1 MNEFGGIFAISCV
14 AVLAPLLVRLPAFA
28 FMPVVGLEL
37 VLGVLIGPSVMGLVT
52 NDNTIKFLAEFG
64 LVFLFFQAGLES
76 KRDEIGR
83 AELRL
88 GAFAWLASFALA
100 VGFVG
105 LLYLFGMVRSPLL
118 VALILPT
125 TAFGVLI
132 PILRQ
137 TGEVHS
143 NFGRHVLG
151 LAAIGELGPLLLAS
165 IALAEEKHQLHQTF
179 LSIAFFVMAF
189 AAIILL
195 LTLRTNGFSA
205 KLSRWLGQDD
215 DELLLLRISLLVLL
229 GFVFLADSFGM
240 EAVVGAYAAGMAV
253 TVFFSGSGGR
263 ALENRLTSIGS
274 GFFIPLFFTASGVAF
289 DLPSL
294 VSSPGEYRPPCAV
307 HRWPSCS
314 FASRRSYIYKNVL
327 AKSDL
332 PALALLSSTTLSLV
346 VAITYLAGQTGQMTP
361 GHASAIVGAAIVT
374 VTLFPMLANMIRAPS
389 AEARSNAV
397 VADFANR
404 VVAWSLG
411 QVSNLLVLLPIEPPK
426 QPRDED
432 NISK

>member
-14 AVLAPLLVRLPAFA
+14 AVLAPLLIRLPAFA

-105 LLYLFGMVRSPLL
+105 LLQLFGLVRSPLL
-118 VALILPT
+118 IALILPT

-137 TGEVHS
+137 SGELHS

-165 IALAEEKHQLHQTF
+165 IVLAEEKHHLHQTF
-179 LSIAFFVMAF
+179 LSIAFFVVAF
-189 AAIILL
+189 AAVIAL
-195 LTLRTNGFSA
+195 LTLRSNGFSA
-205 KLSRWLGQDD
+205 KLARWLGQDD
-215 DELLLLRISLLVLL
+215 ELMLLRISLLALL

-253 TVFFSGSGGR
+253 AVFFSGCGGR

-294 VSSPGEYRPPCAV
+294 VSSPANIGRLFLFTLAFLLIRIAPLG
-307 HRWPSCS
+307 
-314 FASRRSYIYKNVL
+314 IYKNAL

-332 PALALLSSTTLSLV
+332 PALALLSSTTLPLV
-346 VAITYLAGQTGQMTP
+346 VAITYLGGQTGQMAP
-361 GHASAIVGAAIVT
+361 ENASALVGAAIVT
-374 VTLFPMLANMIRAPS
+374 VTLFPMLANMVRAPS
-389 AEARSNAV
+389 TGARSNAI
-397 VADFANR
+397 VAAFANR
-404 VVAWSLG
+404 IVAWSLG
-411 QVSNLLVLLPIEPPK
+411 RVSNLLVLLPIEPAK
-426 QPRDED
+426 EPRDED

>member
-14 AVLAPLLVRLPAFA
+14 AVVAPLLVRLPAFA

-37 VLGVLIGPSVMGLVT
+37 VLGVLIGPSVMGLVR

-105 LLYLFGMVRSPLL
+105 LLHLFGMVRSPLL

-137 TGEVHS
+137 SGEVHS

-179 LSIAFFVMAF
+179 LSIAFFVLAF

-205 KLSRWLGQDD
+205 KLARWLGQD
-215 DELLLLRISLLVLL
+215 DELLLLRVSLLVLL

-263 ALENRLTSIGS
+263 ALENRITSIGS

-294 VSSPGEYRPPCAV
+294 VSSPANIGRLVLFTLAFLFIRIPPLV
-307 HRWPSCS
+307 
-314 FASRRSYIYKNVL
+314 IYKNVL

-346 VAITYLAGQTGQMTP
+346 VAITYLGGQTGQMAP
-361 GHASAIVGAAIVT
+361 EHASAIVGAAIVT

-404 VVAWSLG
+404 IVAWSLG

-426 QPRDED
+426 EPRDED

>member
-37 VLGVLIGPSVMGLVT
+37 VLGVVIGPSVMGLVT

-83 AELRL
+83 PELRL
-88 GAFAWLASFALA
+88 GALAWLASFALA

-105 LLYLFGMVRSPLL
+105 VLYLFGMVRSPLL

-137 TGEVHS
+137 TGELHS

-165 IALAEEKHQLHQTF
+165 IALAEEKHHLHQTF
-179 LSIAFFVMAF
+179 LSIAFFVLAF
-189 AAIILL
+189 AAVIAL
-195 LTLRTNGFSA
+195 LTLRSNGFSA
-205 KLSRWLGQDD
+205 KLARWLGQD

-253 TVFFSGSGGR
+253 AVFFSGCGGR

-294 VSSPGEYRPPCAV
+294 VSSPANIGRLLLFTLAFLLIRIAPLG
-307 HRWPSCS
+307 
-314 FASRRSYIYKNVL
+314 IYKNAL
-327 AKSDL
+327 AKNDL
-332 PALALLSSTTLSLV
+332 PALALLSSTTLPLV
-346 VAITYLAGQTGQMTP
+346 VAITYLGRQTGQMTAEN
-361 GHASAIVGAAIVT
+361 ASALVGAAIVT
-374 VTLFPMLANMIRAPS
+374 VTLFPMLANMVRAPS

-397 VADFANR
+397 VAAFANR
-404 VVAWSLG
+404 IVAWSLG
-411 QVSNLLVLLPIEPPK
+411 QVSNLLVLLPIGPPK
-426 QPRDED
+426 EPRDED

>member
-28 FMPVVGLEL
+28 LMPVVGLEL
-37 VLGVLIGPSVMGLVT
+37 VLGVLIGPSVMGLVRS
-52 NDNTIKFLAEFG
+52 DNTIKFLAEFG

-88 GAFAWLASFALA
+88 GALAWLASFALA

-105 LLYLFGMVRSPLL
+105 VLYLFGMVRSPLL

-137 TGEVHS
+137 SGELHS

-165 IALAEEKHQLHQTF
+165 IALAEEKHHLHQTF
-179 LSIAFFVMAF
+179 LSIAFFVVAF
-189 AAIILL
+189 AAVIVL
-195 LTLRTNGFSA
+195 LTLRSDGFSA
-205 KLSRWLGQDD
+205 KLARWLGQDD
-215 DELLLLRISLLVLL
+215 EPLLLRISLLVLL

-253 TVFFSGSGGR
+253 AVFFSGCGGR
-263 ALENRLTSIGS
+263 ALESRLTSIGS

-294 VSSPGEYRPPCAV
+294 LSSPGNIGRLLLFTLAFLLIRIAPLG
-307 HRWPSCS
+307 
-314 FASRRSYIYKNVL
+314 IYKNAL
-327 AKSDL
+327 AKNDL
-332 PALALLSSTTLSLV
+332 PALALLSSTTLPLV
-346 VAITYLAGQTGQMTP
+346 VAITYLGRQTGQMSP
-361 GHASAIVGAAIVT
+361 ENASALVGAAIVT
-374 VTLFPMLANMIRAPS
+374 VTLFPMLANMVRTPS
-389 AEARSNAV
+389 AEARSNAI
-397 VADFANR
+397 VAAFANR
-404 VVAWSLG
+404 IVAWSLG
-411 QVSNLLVLLPIEPPK
+411 RVSNLLVLLPIQPLK
-426 QPRDED
+426 KPRDED

>member
-28 FMPVVGLEL
+28 LMPVVGLEL
-37 VLGVLIGPSVMGLVT
+37 VLGVLIGPSVMGLVRS
-52 NDNTIKFLAEFG
+52 DNTIKFLAEFG

-88 GAFAWLASFALA
+88 GALAWLASFALA

-105 LLYLFGMVRSPLL
+105 VLYLFGMVRSPLL

-137 TGEVHS
+137 SGELHS
-143 NFGRHVLG
+143 NIGRHVLG
-151 LAAIGELGPLLLAS
+151 LAAVGELGPLLLAS
-165 IALAEEKHQLHQTF
+165 IALAEEKHHLHQTF
-179 LSIAFFVMAF
+179 LSIAFFMAAF
-189 AAIILL
+189 AAVILL
-195 LTLRTNGFSA
+195 LTLRSDGFSA
-205 KLSRWLGQDD
+205 KLARWLGQDG
-215 DELLLLRISLLVLL
+215 EPLLLRISLLVLL

-253 TVFFSGSGGR
+253 AVFFSGCGGR
-263 ALENRLTSIGS
+263 ALESRLTSIGS

-294 VSSPGEYRPPCAV
+294 LSSPGNIGRLLLFTLAFLLIRIAPLG
-307 HRWPSCS
+307 
-314 FASRRSYIYKNVL
+314 IYKNAL
-327 AKSDL
+327 AKNDL
-332 PALALLSSTTLSLV
+332 PALALLSSTTLPLV
-346 VAITYLAGQTGQMTP
+346 VAITYLGRQTGQMTAEN
-361 GHASAIVGAAIVT
+361 ASALVGAAIVT
-374 VTLFPMLANMIRAPS
+374 VTLFPMLANMVRTPS
-389 AEARSNAV
+389 AEARSNAI
-397 VADFANR
+397 VAAFANR
-404 VVAWSLG
+404 IVAWSLG
-411 QVSNLLVLLPIEPPK
+411 RVSNLLVLLPIQPLK
-426 QPRDED
+426 KPRDED

>member
-1 MNEFGGIFAISCV
+1 
-14 AVLAPLLVRLPAFA
+14 
-28 FMPVVGLEL
+28 
-37 VLGVLIGPSVMGLVT
+37 
-52 NDNTIKFLAEFG
+52 
-64 LVFLFFQAGLES
+64 
-76 KRDEIGR
+76 
-83 AELRL
+83 
-88 GAFAWLASFALA
+88 
-100 VGFVG
+100 
-105 LLYLFGMVRSPLL
+105 MVRSPLL

-137 TGEVHS
+137 SGELHS

-165 IALAEEKHQLHQTF
+165 IALAEQKHQLHQTF
-179 LSIAFFVMAF
+179 LSIAFFVLAF

-205 KLSRWLGQDD
+205 KLARWLGQDD
-215 DELLLLRISLLVLL
+215 ELQLLRISLLVLL
-229 GFVFLADSFGM
+229 GFVFIADSFGM

-263 ALENRLTSIGS
+263 ALENRITSIGS

-294 VSSPGEYRPPCAV
+294 VSSPANIGRLLLFTLAFLFIRIPPLC
-307 HRWPSCS
+307 
-314 FASRRSYIYKNVL
+314 IYKNAL

-346 VAITYLAGQTGQMTP
+346 VAITYLASQTGQMTTE
-361 GHASAIVGAAIVT
+361 HASALVGAAIVT

-389 AEARSNAV
+389 RSNAV
-397 VADFANR
+397 VADFANKI
-404 VVAWSLG
+404 VDWSLG
-411 QVSNLLVLLPIEPPK
+411 QVSNLLVLLPIAPRKE
-426 QPRDED
+426 PRDED
-432 NISK
+432 

>member
-88 GAFAWLASFALA
+88 GAFAWLASFGLA

-205 KLSRWLGQDD
+205 KLARWLGQD
-215 DELLLLRISLLVLL
+215 DELLLLRVSLLVLL

-253 TVFFSGSGGR
+253 TVFFSGCGGR

-294 VSSPGEYRPPCAV
+294 VSSPANIGRLVLFTLAFLFIRIPPLV
-307 HRWPSCS
+307 
-314 FASRRSYIYKNVL
+314 IYKNVL

-346 VAITYLAGQTGQMTP
+346 VAITYLGGQTGQMTP
-361 GHASAIVGAAIVT
+361 GHASALVGAAIVT

-404 VVAWSLG
+404 IVAWSLG

-426 QPRDED
+426 EPRDED